1 MEKGVNGWR
10 IMWLLTAFDLPTKEK
25 IDIRRYT
32 RFRKLL
38 LANGFIQVQYSL
50 YAKFYDTFAGA
61 KAEAKD
67 LKQYIPPQGS
77 VMFFYLT
84 DKQFGMTEN
93 MIGRKKI
100 KDPRLESR
108 QLQFF

>member
-1 MEKGVNGWR
+1 MEGFNGWR
-10 IMWLLTAFDLPTKEK
+10 TMWLLTAFDLPTKET

-32 RFRKLL
+32 RFRNLL
-38 LANGFIQVQYSL
+38 LSNGFVQVQYSL
-50 YAKFYDTFAGA
+50 YAKVFNTYAQS
-61 KAEAKD
+61 KATAKD
-67 LKQYIPPQGS
+67 LKQHIPPQGS

-93 MIGRKKI
+93 MIGNKKI
-100 KDPRLESR
+100 KDPRLTTQ